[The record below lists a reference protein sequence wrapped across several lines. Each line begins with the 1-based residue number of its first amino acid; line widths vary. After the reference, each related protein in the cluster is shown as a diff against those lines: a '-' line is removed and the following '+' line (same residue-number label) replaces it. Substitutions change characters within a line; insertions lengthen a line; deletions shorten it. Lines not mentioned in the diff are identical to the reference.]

1 MNLDNKKKTIS
12 DYEKRLMEDRAMLD
26 ELVEENYMS
35 GSEMIKNQ
43 LKHFRQ
49 ELDYMENQLYFIKYE
64 MREQKVTEVTVKN
77 NIEEEVVQKESIQVK
92 NEDIVQT
99 ADEVKDKVIGS
110 QSVKSNSEEA
120 TVKQAVI
127 AKTSEATVKDYNLYL
142 DDITITKGRIPKN
155 DYEVIVNK
163 SNLIIFY
170 INN

>member
-1 MNLDNKKKTIS
+1 MENKKKTIS

-35 GSEMIKNQ
+35 GSEMVKNQ

-77 NIEEEVVQKESIQVK
+77 NIEEKMVQKESIQVK

-99 ADEVKDKVIGS
+99 ADEVKDRVIAT
-110 QSVKSNSEEA
+110 QSVKSNSEDSI
-120 TVKQAVI
+120 VKMYSLASSSSI
-127 AKTSEATVKDYNLYL
+127 
-142 DDITITKGRIPKN
+142 
-155 DYEVIVNK
+155 
-163 SNLIIFY
+163 
-170 INN
+170 

>member
-1 MNLDNKKKTIS
+1 MENKKKTIS

-35 GSEMIKNQ
+35 GSEMVKNQ

-77 NIEEEVVQKESIQVK
+77 NIEEKMVQKESIQVK

-99 ADEVKDKVIGS
+99 ADEVKDRVIAT
-110 QSVKSNSEEA
+110 QSVKSNSEDSI
-120 TVKQAVI
+120 VKLKNG
-127 AKTSEATVKDYNLYL
+127 AKDLEKMV
-142 DDITITKGRIPKN
+142 G
-155 DYEVIVNK
+155 K
-163 SNLIIFY
+163 SLMGIFAS
-170 INN
+170 ILVSQ